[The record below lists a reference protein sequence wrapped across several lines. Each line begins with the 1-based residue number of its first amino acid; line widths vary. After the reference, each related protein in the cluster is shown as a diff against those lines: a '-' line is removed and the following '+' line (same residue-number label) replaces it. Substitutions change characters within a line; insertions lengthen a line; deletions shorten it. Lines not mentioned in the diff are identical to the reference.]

1 MDGTTIFKGGAN
13 SGKQSIYKSKAFVF
27 FSCLLLNLS
36 CLMYNLATKAANC
49 PGRLVYEPS
58 LVYGSTLVMLI
69 CFYEYVF
76 QLVLKKK
83 KVYKLLKQK
92 KKKTIEL

>member
-1 MDGTTIFKGGAN
+1 
-13 SGKQSIYKSKAFVF
+13 
-27 FSCLLLNLS
+27 
-36 CLMYNLATKAANC
+36 MYNLATKAANC

-83 KVYKLLKQK
+83 KKVYKLLKQK
-92 KKKTIEL
+92 KKKLLNYKNNK